1 MRLPGGAAA
10 AAATAVLLA
19 AAFLLRAGI
28 PVEAPFSGDNGIRLW
43 QTEASLQ
50 GRAALPRALP
60 AGAGAGSYPPPLSL
74 VTQDG
79 VVSSYPASFPA
90 AASLLGTGSLTLARL
105 FVLLCTALAA
115 WPLAVL
121 AGGGMAGGMAAFAVS
136 GVAPYAFVFWEH
148 GPAML
153 PALVWASM
161 FFAALHRD
169 DPLPFWILPLA
180 LAAAWRPEM
189 LPAAAGASLPL
200 MAGRR
205 TGPGARAAWIG
216 WIALACLSAVP
227 ILFPVLLPA
236 RVAGNLPAFRGA
248 EALLE
253 SRLSILSSWTV
264 PASNIPAV
272 AAVIAW
278 IIVMALPAR
287 LARRAPV
294 SIVAAASALVLLY
307 YFSRKSLGTA
317 SAFMLAP
324 GLALA
329 PLLRRYETSGS
340 PRLLERAA
348 LGSAAALIL
357 LSPTDGLFQ
366 FGPRFLLL
374 PIALIAASMARA
386 CLGAGRAG
394 AFALGAA
401 VALSVFGSV
410 RGVMFQDFFRLRHAE
425 LAASIM
431 QAPEGYVVATD
442 EEWLPLVA
450 WSAAVR
456 RPVLYSP
463 QPPVRGALDGRPAF
477 WLSGQ
482 SSAGISYSGA
492 GYRGLAW
499 SGPGAACLEP
509 PPGDLQPDPWR
520 GIP

>member
-10 AAATAVLLA
+10 AAATAALLA

-43 QTEASLQ
+43 QTVACLQ
-50 GRAALPRALP
+50 GRSTLPRAMP
-60 AGAGAGSYPPPLSL
+60 PGAGPGSYPPPLSL

-79 VVSSYPASFPA
+79 VVSSYPASFPTV
-90 AASLLGTGSLTLARL
+90 ASSFGAGSLALARL

-136 GVAPYAFVFWEH
+136 GMAPYAFVFWEH

-161 FFAALHRD
+161 FIAALRREG
-169 DPLPFWILPLA
+169 PLPFWILPLA
-180 LAAAWRPEM
+180 LAAAWRPEI

-205 TGPGARAAWIG
+205 AGPGARAAWIG
-216 WIALACLSAVP
+216 WSALACISAVP
-227 ILFPVLLPA
+227 MLVPGLLPA

-248 EALLE
+248 GSFLAA
-253 SRLSILSSWTV
+253 RLSILSSWTV
-264 PASNIPAV
+264 PSSNIPAV
-272 AAVIAW
+272 AAAFGW
-278 IIVMALPAR
+278 LLVMALPAR
-287 LARRAPV
+287 FTRRSTV

-307 YFSRKSLGTA
+307 YFARKSLGTA

-324 GLALA
+324 GLAFA
-329 PLLRRYETSGS
+329 PFLRRYETGGS
-340 PRLLERAA
+340 PRLLEKAA
-348 LGSAAALIL
+348 LGSAAALLL
-357 LSPTDGLFQ
+357 LSPTDGMFQ

-374 PIALIAASMARA
+374 PIALIAASMART

-394 AFALGAA
+394 ALMLGAA

-425 LAASIM
+425 LAASIL

-477 WLSGQ
+477 WLSGR
-482 SSAGISYSGA
+482 SSAGSSYSGA
-492 GYRGLAW
+492 GYRGLTW

-509 PPGDLQPDPWR
+509 PPGDLLPDPWR